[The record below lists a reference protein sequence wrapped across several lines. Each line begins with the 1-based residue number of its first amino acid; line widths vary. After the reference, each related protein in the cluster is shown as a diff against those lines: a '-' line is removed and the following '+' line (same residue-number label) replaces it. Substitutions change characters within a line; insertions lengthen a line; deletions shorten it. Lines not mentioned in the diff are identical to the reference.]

1 MFTSEQSLYN
11 LAVRAIEQE
20 LVPALRHLGIGLIAY
35 SPLHAGLLTGV
46 LATAETA
53 PGMDRAPKAC
63 EQLKCYE
70 ALCVELGATPTQ
82 VALAWVLSN
91 PVTSTAI
98 VGPATMAQL
107 DADLDA
113 LATHLEPATMHALD
127 EIFPGPGEAPQSYA
141 W

>member
-53 PGMDRAPKAC
+53 PGMDRASKAC

-82 VALAWVLSN
+82 VALA
-91 PVTSTAI
+91 
-98 VGPATMAQL
+98 
-107 DADLDA
+107 
-113 LATHLEPATMHALD
+113 
-127 EIFPGPGEAPQSYA
+127 
-141 W
+141 